1 MSVPRWGLL
10 FGILFTNVSD
20 DSPVSSLSAGGSF
33 CSSCSLWRSGSVDC
47 VCLTIGCCS
56 SNNTVILDC
65 GAGNNRRYIN
75 ISQLSE
81 ILEEMHTGLTEALLG
96 YHAITGCDYVSC
108 LFRKGKTTPFKR
120 LIESTEH
127 IQAMRTLTTNEVDVK
142 GVTSFICSLYEHNTS
157 HVNDARYNVSIRLTG
172 GGIKAHTRKIK
183 NINCASLP
191 HVRNLWKSIYNALSM
206 WLRSGKSVMHQIQ
219 QMDFNS

>member
-1 MSVPRWGLL
+1 MLVILL
-10 FGILFTNVSD
+10 ALQ
-20 DSPVSSLSAGGSF
+20 
-33 CSSCSLWRSGSVDC
+33 
-47 VCLTIGCCS
+47 GCCS
-56 SNNTVILDC
+56 SNNTVILDY

-127 IQAMRTLTTNEVDVK
+127 NYTRYAYTNNE
-142 GVTSFICSLYEHNTS
+142 
-157 HVNDARYNVSIRLTG
+157 
-172 GGIKAHTRKIK
+172 
-183 NINCASLP
+183 
-191 HVRNLWKSIYNALSM
+191 
-206 WLRSGKSVMHQIQ
+206 
-219 QMDFNS
+219 